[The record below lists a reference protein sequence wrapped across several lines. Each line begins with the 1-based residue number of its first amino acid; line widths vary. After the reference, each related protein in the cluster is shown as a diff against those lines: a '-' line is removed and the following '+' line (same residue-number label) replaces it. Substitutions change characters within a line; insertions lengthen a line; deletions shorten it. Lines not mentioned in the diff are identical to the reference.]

1 MLVAQAG
8 SGLLVEAIRVAAATV
23 ADPLHFS
30 YIIVATLLGLVIGVI
45 PGLGGPI
52 ALALLI
58 PITLEFESNIAIMI
72 MVATLGGTT
81 FGGSI
86 TAILINTPGDAPNA
100 ATLIDGY
107 PLARQ
112 GKSGAAITASAVAS
126 ATGALIGVGL
136 FLVLVPA
143 VQPLIL
149 TFRSPEFFWLAVFG
163 LIAIAFAVE
172 GPALKNL
179 IGGGIGLMLAFH
191 GLNPITGGTR
201 FTWDTLYLLDGIP
214 LIPAV
219 IGLLAVAEMVRL
231 MGGGTSIAE
240 EIAIEGGRREGIRA
254 VLNNPIT
261 VLRASATGWIVG
273 IIPGVGGSVANFI
286 AYFQEKQVTGDAG
299 TFGEGDIRGVIASES
314 SNDASDGGSL
324 LPTLALGIP
333 GSASMAILLG
343 AFVAFGIVPG
353 PIVFREN
360 LDLVFVIV
368 FSLAISNVVTSA
380 AGVLTA
386 NYLRKIT
393 RIDVTVLA
401 PIILVVAMIGAYALR
416 NSIEDVFVALLFGV
430 IGFWMMKVGVSRI
443 IVVIALIL
451 GPIAEVNFHQSL
463 QATSGNYTA
472 LFTRPKSI
480 VLVLIIVA
488 FMLYPLFR
496 TALDEVR

>member
-1 MLVAQAG
+1 
-8 SGLLVEAIRVAAATV
+8 
-23 ADPLHFS
+23 
-30 YIIVATLLGLVIGVI
+30 
-45 PGLGGPI
+45 
-52 ALALLI
+52 
-58 PITLEFESNIAIMI
+58 
-72 MVATLGGTT
+72 
-81 FGGSI
+81 
-86 TAILINTPGDAPNA
+86 
-100 ATLIDGY
+100 
-107 PLARQ
+107 
-112 GKSGAAITASAVAS
+112 
-126 ATGALIGVGL
+126 
-136 FLVLVPA
+136 
-143 VQPLIL
+143 L

-219 IGLLAVAEMVRL
+219 IGLFAVAEMVRL

-463 QATSGNYTA
+463 QAASGNYTA

-480 VLVLIIVA
+480 ALVLIIVA